1 MVITPRNIKQTA
13 QSHNR
18 LNFSEIA
25 SALPPVFSYSLLS
38 ARQPSEG
45 RDTEYP
51 SACSRKRLRPF
62 FSRKMGATLSI
73 NRKDLLHEYSIWNI
87 KARESAKSFHCKCC
101 YHVNSNSDVRLGK
114 ENKAPQTT
122 CDAVAAYLHKC
133 ANAGKKKMKSKIEPA
148 PAKCKPRES
157 ENLAQKTEPAPTAVI
172 AQNQEVKLPIN
183 STDSKQV
190 VSSEAIA
197 IPPAKPKVPISTST
211 SFMISNDALR
221 CVGNFVRCHCKNLTR
236 FRASEVILWLR
247 GVDRALLLQGWQD
260 QAFLTPPNLV
270 FLFMLLKETLSDKIP
285 NPAQLRAEILTCLYM
300 AYTYNGPEISYPL
313 KPFLVDGDRRAFWDR
328 CMLITNNLSEK
339 MLQMNREPKFFGELL
354 VELKN
359 YATVIDRRDG

>member
-1 MVITPRNIKQTA
+1 MRCHLSSVIACWAHDNLARA
-13 QSHNR
+13 E
-18 LNFSEIA
+18 EIPSICA
-25 SALPPVFSYSLLS
+25 SVGTYGF
-38 ARQPSEG
+38 ARSFQG
-45 RDTEYP
+45 
-51 SACSRKRLRPF
+51 
-62 FSRKMGATLSI
+62 KMGATLSI
-73 NRKDLLHEYSIWNI
+73 SRKDLLHEYSIWNI

-101 YHVNSNSDVRLGK
+101 YHVNSNSDLRVGK

-133 ANAGKKKMKSKIEPA
+133 ANVGKKKIKSKIEPA
-148 PAKCKPRES
+148 PAKSKPK
-157 ENLAQKTEPAPTAVI
+157 ENENAHKTELTRTAVV

-183 STDSKQV
+183 STDSKKV
-190 VSSEAIA
+190 VSSEANA
-197 IPPAKPKVPISTST
+197 VSAPKPKVDIS
-211 SFMISNDALR
+211 SFMISSDALR

-313 KPFLVDGDRRAFWDR
+313 KPFLIDGDRRAFWDR
-328 CMLITNNLSEK
+328 CMFITNNLSEK
-339 MLQMNREPKFFGELL
+339 MLQMNREPKFFGQLL

-359 YATVIDRRDG
+359 YGTVIDRRDGWK

>member
-1 MVITPRNIKQTA
+1 
-13 QSHNR
+13 
-18 LNFSEIA
+18 
-25 SALPPVFSYSLLS
+25 
-38 ARQPSEG
+38 
-45 RDTEYP
+45 
-51 SACSRKRLRPF
+51 
-62 FSRKMGATLSI
+62 MGATLSI
-73 NRKDLLHEYSIWNI
+73 NRKDLLHEYSIWNV
-87 KARESAKSFHCKCC
+87 KARENAKTFHCKCC
-101 YHVNSNSDVRLGK
+101 YHVNSDVHSK

-133 ANAGKKKMKSKIEPA
+133 ANVGKKKMKSKIEPA
-148 PAKCKPRES
+148 PGKNKHKETETQKTDVAPAV
-157 ENLAQKTEPAPTAVI
+157 LAQT
-172 AQNQEVKLPIN
+172 QEVKLPIT
-183 STDSKQV
+183 STESKSAV
-190 VSSEAIA
+190 SEAVA
-197 IPPAKPKVPISTST
+197 IPPAKVKRPIS
-211 SFMISNDALR
+211 SFMISSDALR
-221 CVGNFVRCHCKNLTR
+221 CLGNFVRCHCKNLTR

-328 CMLITNNLSEK
+328 CMHITNNLSEK

-359 YATVIDRRDG
+359 YSGTVIDRRESRDG